1 MQETQVWSLDWE
13 DPLEKKMATY
23 FSILA
28 WRIPW
33 TEKPGGLQSMG
44 SRLSDWAC
52 THTQT
57 HTHTHTHTQS
67 MGNVRRNVDTMLIHR
82 DGDKRL
88 RNPLRLVR
96 EEDFNSFSTWGSHIY
111 QSNRTLTEVRLY
123 GWLTMLRVIKER
135 NKKRA
140 CFEGKQQSGWLQ
152 NSAHCY
158 SKHKYPI
165 YTVKVKVAQSHQT
178 LSDPTVYTAH
188 GILQARIPE

>member
-1 MQETQVWSLDWE
+1 MQETQVWFLDWE

-52 THTQT
+52 THT

-67 MGNVRRNVDTMLIHR
+67 MDNIRRNVDTMLIHR

-123 GWLTMLRVIKER
+123 GWLTVLRVIKER
-135 NKKRA
+135 NKKKEHVLRENNTVDD
-140 CFEGKQQSGWLQ
+140 FSP
-152 NSAHCY
+152 AHFCY
-158 SKHKYPI
+158 STHKYPI
-165 YTVKVKVAQSHQT
+165 YTVKVKVALSHQT

-188 GILQARIPE
+188 GILQARIPG